1 MKQNKRNL
9 KIIVNADDFGASQG
23 TNKAIIQGSTSGII
37 NSTSI
42 MINIFNVDDEDKNF
56 LSSTNIDLGLH
67 LNLTNEY
74 AVSNKEDIDLL
85 VDKDGKFK
93 NGFVKLFLL
102 SLIHP
107 IKFKK
112 QVELETRAQIKK
124 YKNLNIK
131 LLHIDGHRHIH
142 AIPSIFSIIK
152 KLTKEYNIDRIRI
165 INENIFYTTKYNKD
179 YSFLFNGGFIK
190 YCVLIFF
197 SIINHYKTNTYF
209 FSILYTGKIFEDKV
223 LKIKVP
229 KKYESLEIMVHPN
242 IVGIDKENEVFDK
255 NIVSNNRIKEMQ
267 MLMNKDLL
275 EKINENNK

>member
-9 KIIVNADDFGASQG
+9 KIIINADDFGASKG

-42 MINIFNVDDEDKNF
+42 MINILNIDDEDKKF
-56 LSSTNIDLGLH
+56 LYNTSIDLGLH

-74 AVSNKEDIDLL
+74 AISKKEDIDLL

-112 QVELETRAQIKK
+112 QVELEIRAQIEK

-152 KLTKEYNIDRIRI
+152 KLSKEYNIDRIRI
-165 INENIFYTTKYNKD
+165 INENIFYTIKYNKD
-179 YSFLFNGGFIK
+179 YSFLFDGGLIK

-209 FSILYTGKIFEDKV
+209 FSILYTGKIFKDKV

-229 KKYESLEIMVHPN
+229 KKYNNLEIMVHPN

>member
-1 MKQNKRNL
+1 MKQNRRNL
-9 KIIVNADDFGASQG
+9 KIIVNADDFGASKG

-56 LSSTNIDLGLH
+56 LSNTNIDLGLH

-85 VDKDGKFK
+85 VDKNGKFK

-112 QVELETRAQIKK
+112 QVKLETRAQIEK

-152 KLTKEYNIDRIRI
+152 KLSKEYNIDRIRI
-165 INENIFYTTKYNKD
+165 INENIFYTMKYNKD
-179 YSFLFNGGFIK
+179 YSFLFDGGFIK
-190 YCVLIFF
+190 YCVLKFF

>member
-9 KIIVNADDFGASQG
+9 KIIVNADDFGASKG
-23 TNKAIIQGSTSGII
+23 TNKAIIQGSTRGII

-42 MINIFNVDDEDKNF
+42 MINILNIDDEDKNF
-56 LSSTNIDLGLH
+56 LSNTNIDLGLH

-74 AVSNKEDIDLL
+74 ALSKKEDIDLL
-85 VDKDGKFK
+85 VDKNGKFK

-112 QVELETRAQIKK
+112 QVELEIRAQIEK

-142 AIPSIFSIIK
+142 TIPSIFSIIK
-152 KLTKEYNIDRIRI
+152 KLAKEYNIDRIRI
-165 INENIFYTTKYNKD
+165 INENIFYTMKYNKD
-179 YSFLFNGGFIK
+179 YSFLFDGGLIK

-197 SIINHYKTNTYF
+197 SIINHYKTDTYF
-209 FSILYTGKIFEDKV
+209 FSILYTGKIFKDKV

-229 KKYESLEIMVHPN
+229 KKYNNLEIMVHPN
-242 IVGIDKENEVFDK
+242 IIGIDKEKEVFDK
-255 NIVSNNRIKEMQ
+255 NIVSNNRVKEMQ

-275 EKINENNK
+275 EKIDENNK

>member
-56 LSSTNIDLGLH
+56 LYNTNIDLGLH

-85 VDKDGKFK
+85 VDKNGKFK

-112 QVELETRAQIKK
+112 QVELETRAQIEK
-124 YKNLNIK
+124 YKKLNIK

-179 YSFLFNGGFIK
+179 YSFLFDGGFIK

-275 EKINENNK
+275 EKIDENNK

>member
-9 KIIVNADDFGASQG
+9 KIIINADDFGASKG
-23 TNKAIIQGSTSGII
+23 TNKAITQGSTSGTI

-74 AVSNKEDIDLL
+74 AVSKKEDIDLL
-85 VDKDGKFK
+85 VDKNGKFK

-112 QVELETRAQIKK
+112 QVKLEIRAQIEK

-142 AIPSIFSIIK
+142 SIPSIFSIIK
-152 KLTKEYNIDRIRI
+152 KLAKEYNIDRIRI
-165 INENIFYTTKYNKD
+165 INENIFYTMKYNKD
-179 YSFLFNGGFIK
+179 YSFLFDGGLIK

-197 SIINHYKTNTYF
+197 SIINHYKTDTYF
-209 FSILYTGKIFEDKV
+209 FSILYTGKIFKDKV

-229 KKYESLEIMVHPN
+229 KKY
-242 IVGIDKENEVFDK
+242 
-255 NIVSNNRIKEMQ
+255 
-267 MLMNKDLL
+267 NKL
-275 EKINENNK
+275 